1 MRHALKK
8 QLSLTVIISFIIA
21 MLPLAVPA
29 QDNLGLVRGF
39 VYSDD
44 GKKPLSDAV
53 VLIRETTTE
62 KTYKSE
68 LTKKNGAYKIEKLL
82 PGTYTVGIQ
91 YKGKDYNVDVLL
103 QIRPKKQLACF
114 TLPKA
119 MENPG
124 YVVRCKSI
132 KCFFITP
139 IGWALVA
146 GATAGIVYGI
156 VKVTERAVSATTPT
170 I

>member
-1 MRHALKK
+1 MKRTLKN
-8 QLSLTVIISFIIA
+8 SITSAVIFSFF
-21 MLPLAVPA
+21 MSFVTLAVPA
-29 QDNLGLVRGF
+29 QDNLGILRGF
-39 VYSDD
+39 VYGDD
-44 GKKPLSDAV
+44 GKKPLVDAV
-53 VLIRETTTE
+53 VLLRETTTE

-68 LTKKNGAYKIEKLL
+68 LTKKNGVYKIEKLL
-82 PGTYTVGIQ
+82 PGTYAVGIQ

-103 QIRPKKQLACF
+103 QIKPKKQLACF

-119 MENPG
+119 EEKPG
-124 YVVRCKSI
+124 YAVRCKSI

-146 GATAGIVYGI
+146 GATAGITYGI
-156 VKVTERAVSATTPT
+156 VKVTEKAVSPTT

>member
-1 MRHALKK
+1 MKQALRK
-8 QLSLTVIISFIIA
+8 QLSVTVIISFFIA
-21 MLPLAVPA
+21 MLPVAIPA

-44 GKKPLSDAV
+44 GKKPLTDAV
-53 VLIRETTTE
+53 VLIRETTSE

-68 LTKKNGAYKIEKLL
+68 MTKKNGAYKIEKLL
-82 PGTYTVGIQ
+82 PGTYAVGIQ

-114 TLPKA
+114 TLPKV

-124 YVVRCKSI
+124 YAVRCKSV

-146 GATAGIVYGI
+146 GATAGIIYGI
-156 VKVTERAVSATTPT
+156 VKVTERAVSPTT